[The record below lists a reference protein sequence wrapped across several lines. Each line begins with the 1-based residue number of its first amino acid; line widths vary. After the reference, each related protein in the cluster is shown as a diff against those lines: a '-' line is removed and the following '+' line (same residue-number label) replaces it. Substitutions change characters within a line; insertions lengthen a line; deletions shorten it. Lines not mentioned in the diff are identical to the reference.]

1 MKVLRTPDECFK
13 GIKDYPFDPVYTNI
27 ETKDDTILRI
37 HHIDEGPS
45 DGPILLAMHG
55 QPVWSYLYARMIPF
69 LVNAGIRVI
78 APDLPGYGKSDKPAS
93 REDYSFQNQVD
104 WMGEWLKENNF
115 SRTLTKRNSLYL
127 GLSSMIGAGL
137 FYNLAPT
144 SKISSYSS
152 ILGLLLAS
160 TLAFANA
167 SSSAQLAS
175 LYPQT
180 GGTYLYANKVLG
192 KLPGNIAGIVFILGK
207 TVSCVAIALTLG
219 NYISPIYGK
228 ELGVGLSVIVF
239 LIGYKGITKTA
250 ALARWFVL
258 IVISILAFFCI
269 AILMTPSTNIAIPLL
284 EGFSASNLFLS
295 AAIWFFA
302 FTGYSRLAT
311 YGEEI
316 KNPETIIPSSILTG
330 LGITVTIYLFVNWL
344 SLAIIGPEV
353 VANSNTP
360 LLVAMDVS
368 VMSDFSF
375 LIVFASTIATASVF
389 LALLPAISRI
399 YVAMSRDGILPNMFS
414 KNTQ

>member
-1 MKVLRTPDECFK
+1 M
-13 GIKDYPFDPVYTNI
+13 
-27 ETKDDTILRI
+27 
-37 HHIDEGPS
+37 
-45 DGPILLAMHG
+45 M
-55 QPVWSYLYARMIPF
+55 
-69 LVNAGIRVI
+69 
-78 APDLPGYGKSDKPAS
+78 
-93 REDYSFQNQVD
+93 
-104 WMGEWLKENNF
+104 KENNF

-144 SKISSYSS
+144 SKISSYST

-167 SSSAQLAS
+167 LSSAQLAS

-192 KLPGNIAGIVFILGK
+192 KLPGNIAGIVFVLGK

-219 NYISPIYGK
+219 NYISPIYGR
-228 ELGVGLSVIVF
+228 ELGVSLSVIVF

-258 IVISILAFFCI
+258 IVISILSFFCI

-284 EGFSASNLFLS
+284 EGFSANNLFLS

-311 YGEEI
+311 YGEEV
-316 KNPETIIPSSILTG
+316 KNPEKIIPSSILTG
-330 LGITVTIYLFVNWL
+330 LGITVTIYIVVNWL
-344 SLAIIGPEV
+344 ALAVIGPEV
-353 VANSNTP
+353 IANSNTP
-360 LLVAMDVS
+360 LLVAFDVS
-368 VMSDFSF
+368 VLSDFSF

-414 KNTQ
+414 TIHKKNNSAYVSELFVLLTVIVGIYTINITNAIKLSAFFILIYYSLTNLSVINLEKNQRLYSVSIAYYGLLMCVVLGFSLVLI

>member
-1 MKVLRTPDECFK
+1 M
-13 GIKDYPFDPVYTNI
+13 N
-27 ETKDDTILRI
+27 
-37 HHIDEGPS
+37 
-45 DGPILLAMHG
+45 
-55 QPVWSYLYARMIPF
+55 
-69 LVNAGIRVI
+69 
-78 APDLPGYGKSDKPAS
+78 
-93 REDYSFQNQVD
+93 
-104 WMGEWLKENNF
+104 ENNF
-115 SRTLTKRNSLYL
+115 SRTLSKKNSLYL

-144 SKISSYSS
+144 SKISSYST

-228 ELGVGLSVIVF
+228 ELSVGLSVIVF

-258 IVISILAFFCI
+258 IVISILVFFCI
-269 AILMTPSTNIAIPLL
+269 AILMTPSTNVAIPLL

-311 YGEEI
+311 YGEEV

-344 SLAIIGPEV
+344 ALAIIGPEV
-353 VANSNTP
+353 IANSNTP
-360 LLVAMDVS
+360 LLVAFDVS
-368 VMSDFSF
+368 VLSDFSF

-414 KNTQ
+414 KIHNKNNSAYVSELFVLLTVIVGIYTINITNAIKLSAFFILIYYSLTNLSVINLEKNQRLYSVSIAYYGLLMCVVLGFSLVLM

>member
-1 MKVLRTPDECFK
+1 M
-13 GIKDYPFDPVYTNI
+13 
-27 ETKDDTILRI
+27 
-37 HHIDEGPS
+37 
-45 DGPILLAMHG
+45 
-55 QPVWSYLYARMIPF
+55 
-69 LVNAGIRVI
+69 
-78 APDLPGYGKSDKPAS
+78 
-93 REDYSFQNQVD
+93 
-104 WMGEWLKENNF
+104 KENNF

-144 SKISSYSS
+144 SKISSYST
-152 ILGLLLAS
+152 ILGLILAS

-269 AILMTPSTNIAIPLL
+269 AILMTSSTNIAIPLL

-330 LGITVTIYLFVNWL
+330 LGITVAIYLFVNWL

-414 KNTQ
+414 KIHNKNNSAYVSELFVLLTVVVGIYTINITNAIKLSAFFILIYYLLTNLSVINLEKKQRLYPVSIAYYGLLMCMVLGFSLILI

>member
-1 MKVLRTPDECFK
+1 M
-13 GIKDYPFDPVYTNI
+13 
-27 ETKDDTILRI
+27 
-37 HHIDEGPS
+37 
-45 DGPILLAMHG
+45 
-55 QPVWSYLYARMIPF
+55 
-69 LVNAGIRVI
+69 
-78 APDLPGYGKSDKPAS
+78 
-93 REDYSFQNQVD
+93 
-104 WMGEWLKENNF
+104 KENNF

-258 IVISILAFFCI
+258 IVVSILAFFCI
-269 AILMTPSTNIAIPLL
+269 AILMTSSTNIAIPLL

-414 KNTQ
+414 KIHNKNNSAYVSELFVLLTVVVGIYTINITNAIKLSAFFILIYYSLTNLSVINLEKNQRLYPVSIAYYGLLMCMVLGFSLILI

>member
-1 MKVLRTPDECFK
+1 M
-13 GIKDYPFDPVYTNI
+13 
-27 ETKDDTILRI
+27 
-37 HHIDEGPS
+37 
-45 DGPILLAMHG
+45 
-55 QPVWSYLYARMIPF
+55 
-69 LVNAGIRVI
+69 
-78 APDLPGYGKSDKPAS
+78 
-93 REDYSFQNQVD
+93 
-104 WMGEWLKENNF
+104 KENNF
-115 SRTLTKRNSLYL
+115 SRTLTKRDSLYL

-258 IVISILAFFCI
+258 IVISILVFFCI
-269 AILMTPSTNIAIPLL
+269 AILMTPSTNVAIPLL

-311 YGEEI
+311 YGEEV

-353 VANSNTP
+353 VASSNTP

-399 YVAMSRDGILPNMFS
+399 YVAMSRDGILPNIFS
-414 KNTQ
+414 KIHNKNNSAYVSELFVLLTVIVGIYTINITNAIKLSAFFILIYYSLTNLSVIKLEKNQRLYSVSIAYYGLLMCMILGFSLVLI

>member
-1 MKVLRTPDECFK
+1 M
-13 GIKDYPFDPVYTNI
+13 
-27 ETKDDTILRI
+27 
-37 HHIDEGPS
+37 
-45 DGPILLAMHG
+45 
-55 QPVWSYLYARMIPF
+55 
-69 LVNAGIRVI
+69 
-78 APDLPGYGKSDKPAS
+78 
-93 REDYSFQNQVD
+93 
-104 WMGEWLKENNF
+104 KENNF

-144 SKISSYSS
+144 SKISSYST
-152 ILGLLLAS
+152 ILGLFLAS

-258 IVISILAFFCI
+258 IVISILVFFCI

-344 SLAIIGPEV
+344 ALAIIGPEV
-353 VANSNTP
+353 IANSNTP

-414 KNTQ
+414 KIHNKNNSAYVSELFVLLTVVVGIYTINITNAIKLSAFFILIYYSLTNLSVINLEKNQRLYSVSIAYYGLLMCMVLGFSLVLI

>member
-1 MKVLRTPDECFK
+1 M
-13 GIKDYPFDPVYTNI
+13 
-27 ETKDDTILRI
+27 
-37 HHIDEGPS
+37 
-45 DGPILLAMHG
+45 
-55 QPVWSYLYARMIPF
+55 
-69 LVNAGIRVI
+69 
-78 APDLPGYGKSDKPAS
+78 
-93 REDYSFQNQVD
+93 
-104 WMGEWLKENNF
+104 KENNF
-115 SRTLTKRNSLYL
+115 SRTLTKRNSIYL

-258 IVISILAFFCI
+258 IVISILVFFCI

-311 YGEEI
+311 YGEEV

-414 KNTQ
+414 KIHNKNNSAYVSELFVLLTVVVGIYTINITNAIKLSAFFILIYYSLTNLSVINLEKNQRLYPVSIAYYGLLMCMVLGFSLVLI

>member
-1 MKVLRTPDECFK
+1 M
-13 GIKDYPFDPVYTNI
+13 
-27 ETKDDTILRI
+27 
-37 HHIDEGPS
+37 
-45 DGPILLAMHG
+45 
-55 QPVWSYLYARMIPF
+55 
-69 LVNAGIRVI
+69 
-78 APDLPGYGKSDKPAS
+78 
-93 REDYSFQNQVD
+93 
-104 WMGEWLKENNF
+104 KENNF

-258 IVISILAFFCI
+258 IVISILVFFCI

-330 LGITVTIYLFVNWL
+330 LGITVAIYLFVNWL

-414 KNTQ
+414 KIHNKNNSAYVSELFVLLTVVVGIYTINITNAIKLSAFFILIYYSLTNLSVINLEKNQRLYSVSIAYYGLLMCMVLGFSLVLI

>member
-1 MKVLRTPDECFK
+1 M
-13 GIKDYPFDPVYTNI
+13 
-27 ETKDDTILRI
+27 
-37 HHIDEGPS
+37 
-45 DGPILLAMHG
+45 
-55 QPVWSYLYARMIPF
+55 
-69 LVNAGIRVI
+69 
-78 APDLPGYGKSDKPAS
+78 
-93 REDYSFQNQVD
+93 
-104 WMGEWLKENNF
+104 KENNF

-192 KLPGNIAGIVFILGK
+192 KLHGNIAGIVFILGK

-258 IVISILAFFCI
+258 IVILILAFFCI

-284 EGFSASNLFLS
+284 EGFSVSNLFLS

-311 YGEEI
+311 YGEEV

-399 YVAMSRDGILPNMFS
+399 YVAMSRDGILPNVFS
-414 KNTQ
+414 KIHNNNNSAYVSELFVLLTVVVGIYTINITNAIKLSAFFILIYYSLTNLSVINLEKNQRLYPVSIAYYGLLMCMVLGFSLVLI

>member
-1 MKVLRTPDECFK
+1 M
-13 GIKDYPFDPVYTNI
+13 
-27 ETKDDTILRI
+27 
-37 HHIDEGPS
+37 
-45 DGPILLAMHG
+45 
-55 QPVWSYLYARMIPF
+55 
-69 LVNAGIRVI
+69 
-78 APDLPGYGKSDKPAS
+78 
-93 REDYSFQNQVD
+93 
-104 WMGEWLKENNF
+104 KENNF

-144 SKISSYSS
+144 SKISSYST
-152 ILGLLLAS
+152 ILGLILAS

-258 IVISILAFFCI
+258 IVISILVFFCI

-311 YGEEI
+311 YGEEV

-414 KNTQ
+414 KIHSKNNSAYVSELFVLLTVIVGIYTINITNAIKLSAFFIIIYYSLTNLSVINLEKNQRLYSVSIAYYGLLMCMVLGFSLVLI

>member
-1 MKVLRTPDECFK
+1 M
-13 GIKDYPFDPVYTNI
+13 
-27 ETKDDTILRI
+27 
-37 HHIDEGPS
+37 
-45 DGPILLAMHG
+45 
-55 QPVWSYLYARMIPF
+55 
-69 LVNAGIRVI
+69 
-78 APDLPGYGKSDKPAS
+78 
-93 REDYSFQNQVD
+93 
-104 WMGEWLKENNF
+104 KENNF

-144 SKISSYSS
+144 SKISSYST
-152 ILGLLLAS
+152 ILGLILAS

-258 IVISILAFFCI
+258 IVISILVFFCI

-311 YGEEI
+311 YGEEV

-414 KNTQ
+414 KIHNKNNSAYVSELFVLLTVVVGIYTINITNAIKLSAFFILIYYSLTNLSVINLEKNQRLYPVSIAYYGLLMCMVLGFSLVLI

>member
-1 MKVLRTPDECFK
+1 M
-13 GIKDYPFDPVYTNI
+13 
-27 ETKDDTILRI
+27 
-37 HHIDEGPS
+37 
-45 DGPILLAMHG
+45 
-55 QPVWSYLYARMIPF
+55 
-69 LVNAGIRVI
+69 
-78 APDLPGYGKSDKPAS
+78 
-93 REDYSFQNQVD
+93 
-104 WMGEWLKENNF
+104 KENNF

-258 IVISILAFFCI
+258 IVVSILAFFCI
-269 AILMTPSTNIAIPLL
+269 AILMTSSTNIAIPLL

-414 KNTQ
+414 KIHNKNNSAYVSELFVLLTVVVGIYTINITNAIKLSAFFILIYYSLTNLSVINLEKNQRLYPVSIAYYGLLMCVVLGFSLVLI